1 MIQSTEDIKIQ
12 KIINKLN
19 YCKKSIQKLEYQHK
33 TCLTSNTFTYFIYK
47 IIEYIEELNNEV

>member
-33 TCLTSNTFTYFIYK
+33 TWLTSNTFTYFIDK
-47 IIEYIEELNNEV
+47 LIEYIEELNNEV